1 MQRRI
6 DKMARLHA
14 FQRRENI
21 GFTGAGAQ
29 TQETADRQRQRG
41 VEVKFL
47 RHIANTQFFLAL
59 NHAFIGC
66 DQTQHHAHQGGFACA
81 AGPLGSFVVWRRM
94 SYFGDTLAHAS
105 LLGVAFGLLLD
116 VNPFYA
122 VIVVTLLLAAG
133 LVWLEKRPHLAIDTL
148 LGIMAHSA
156 LSLGLVVVSLM
167 SNIRVDLM
175 AYLFG
180 DLLAVT
186 PEDLIAI
193 AVGVVVVLAILLWQW
208 RNLLAMTVSPD
219 LAFVDG
225 VKLQRVKLLLM
236 LVTALTIGVAMK
248 FVGALIIT
256 SLLIIPAATARRF
269 ARTPEQMAGVAV
281 IIGMIAVTGGLTFSA
296 FYDTPAGPS
305 VVLSAA
311 VLFILSMMKK
321 TAN

>member
-1 MQRRI
+1 MI
-6 DKMARLHA
+6 ELL
-14 FQRRENI
+14 FP
-21 GFTGAGAQ
+21 GWLAGIM
-29 TQETADRQRQRG
+29 
-41 VEVKFL
+41 L
-47 RHIANTQFFLAL
+47 
-59 NHAFIGC
+59 
-66 DQTQHHAHQGGFACA
+66 ACA

-122 VIVVTLLLAAG
+122 VIAVTLLLAGG
-133 LVWLEKRPHLAIDTL
+133 LVWLEKRPQLAIDTL

-167 SNIRVDLM
+167 SNIRVDC
-175 AYLFG
+175 
-180 DLLAVT
+180 
-186 PEDLIAI
+186 
-193 AVGVVVVLAILLWQW
+193 
-208 RNLLAMTVSPD
+208 
-219 LAFVDG
+219 

-281 IIGMIAVTGGLTFSA
+281 LVGMVAVTGGLTFSA

-305 VVLSAA
+305 VVLCAA
-311 VLFILSMMKK
+311 LLFILSMMKK
-321 TAN
+321 QAS

>member
-1 MQRRI
+1 
-6 DKMARLHA
+6 
-14 FQRRENI
+14 
-21 GFTGAGAQ
+21 
-29 TQETADRQRQRG
+29 
-41 VEVKFL
+41 
-47 RHIANTQFFLAL
+47 
-59 NHAFIGC
+59 
-66 DQTQHHAHQGGFACA
+66 
-81 AGPLGSFVVWRRM
+81 
-94 SYFGDTLAHAS
+94 
-105 LLGVAFGLLLD
+105 
-116 VNPFYA
+116 
-122 VIVVTLLLAAG
+122 
-133 LVWLEKRPHLAIDTL
+133 
-148 LGIMAHSA
+148 MAHSA

-186 PEDLIAI
+186 PDDLIAI
-193 AVGVVVVLAILLWQW
+193 AIGVVVVLGILLWQW

-281 IIGMIAVTGGLTFSA
+281 IVGMIAVTGGLTFSA

-311 VLFILSMMKK
+311 VLFIFSMMKK
-321 TAN
+321 TAQ

>member
-1 MQRRI
+1 MI
-6 DKMARLHA
+6 ELLLP
-14 FQRRENI
+14 
-21 GFTGAGAQ
+21 GWLAGIM
-29 TQETADRQRQRG
+29 
-41 VEVKFL
+41 L
-47 RHIANTQFFLAL
+47 
-59 NHAFIGC
+59 
-66 DQTQHHAHQGGFACA
+66 ACA

-116 VNPFYA
+116 INPFYA
-122 VIVVTLLLAAG
+122 VIAVTLMLAAG

-167 SNIRVDLM
+167 S
-175 AYLFG
+175 YLFG

-186 PEDLIAI
+186 PEDLIFIAI
-193 AVGVVVVLAILLWQW
+193 GVVIVLAILFWQW
-208 RNLLAMTVSPD
+208 RNLLSMTISPD

-281 IIGMIAVTGGLTFSA
+281 GMGMIAVTGGLTFSA

-305 VVLSAA
+305 VVLCAA
-311 VLFILSMMKK
+311 LLFIFSMMKK
-321 TAN
+321 QAS

>member
-1 MQRRI
+1 MI
-6 DKMARLHA
+6 ELL
-14 FQRRENI
+14 FP
-21 GFTGAGAQ
+21 GWLAGIM
-29 TQETADRQRQRG
+29 
-41 VEVKFL
+41 L
-47 RHIANTQFFLAL
+47 
-59 NHAFIGC
+59 
-66 DQTQHHAHQGGFACA
+66 ACA

-122 VIVVTLLLAAG
+122 VIAVTLLLAGG
-133 LVWLEKRPHLAIDTL
+133 LVWLEKRPQLAIDTL

-186 PEDLIAI
+186 PEDLISIAI
-193 AVGVVVVLAILLWQW
+193 GVVIVVAILFWQW
-208 RNLLAMTVSPD
+208 RNLLSMTISPD

-256 SLLIIPAATARRF
+256 SLLIIPAATASLCPHAGTDGWCRCFGGDGGSDWRF
-269 ARTPEQMAGVAV
+269 NLFRILRYTCRPVGGAMRGTVIYYQYDEKAGQL
-281 IIGMIAVTGGLTFSA
+281 ICR
-296 FYDTPAGPS
+296 
-305 VVLSAA
+305 
-311 VLFILSMMKK
+311 
-321 TAN
+321 